1 VNESTLE
8 PESKLPGRTTPTW
21 EMELLVSGASVFA
34 LLQLPGWMDQAYFA
48 VQPRLDLNWEMLGQL
63 LFTYSKIGA
72 LILAAA
78 FVVHLVMRGYWI
90 ALVGMDSIYPD
101 GVIWERLRIGP
112 VQRRFL
118 QNSVVPIGARI
129 ESADNR
135 ASIVFALGITMAMVM
150 AGLVLVVS
158 LSFCLTTLL
167 HALFGWDWLFPNG
180 TFGLV
185 AALGLPYALA
195 YQIDRR
201 WGGKVSPEGSTAKVV
216 TRIFGFY
223 RRLGFGRD
231 GNPSINLLQSHIGVR
246 KITFAT
252 TMMIVLCALFA
263 AGQLILQKSN
273 PRFGD
278 YARWPLANVGVED
291 SLLAPHYRDQPGP
304 GKPLLPTIDSM
315 FPAGDYLSVIV
326 PFDPKRHPAL
336 LARGCGAVWKTAD
349 SPARRAALLACMGRL
364 QDLRLDMKPLP
375 QAQLR
380 YYTDPKTGQNSM
392 IAIVPIRGLSA
403 GEHVLTLLRSFRPD
417 QSANASEPDHYRIAF
432 WR

>member
-1 VNESTLE
+1 MNESTAE
-8 PESKLPGRTTPTW
+8 PANKLSGRTTPTW

-34 LLQLPGWMDQAYFA
+34 LLQLPGWMDQVYFA
-48 VQPRLDLNWEMLGQL
+48 VQPRLDLDWDMLGQL

-78 FVVHLVMRGYWI
+78 FVTHLVMRGYWI

-101 GVIWERLRIGP
+101 GVIWDRLKIGP

-118 QNSVVPIGARI
+118 HNNIVPIRVRI

-158 LSFCLTTLL
+158 LSFCLTALL
-167 HALFGWDWLFPNG
+167 HVLFGWDWLFPNG
-180 TFGLV
+180 AFVLV
-185 AALGLPYALA
+185 AAIGLPYALA

-201 WGGKVSPEGSTAKVV
+201 WGGKLSPERRTAKAITAVFV
-216 TRIFGFY
+216 FY

-231 GNPSINLLQSHIGVR
+231 GNPTINLLQSHVGVR

-252 TMMIVLCALFA
+252 TMIVLCAFFA
-263 AGQLILQKSN
+263 TGQLILQKTN
-273 PRFGD
+273 LRLGE
-278 YARWPLANVGVED
+278 YARWPAAKTGVED
-291 SLLAPHYRDQPGP
+291 SLLGPHYRDQPGP
-304 GKPLLPTIDSM
+304 GNPLLPTIDSM
-315 FPAGDYLSVIV
+315 FPTGDYLSLIV

-336 LARGCGAVWKTAD
+336 LARGCGTIWKAGN
-349 SPARRAALLACMGRL
+349 SPARRAALLACLGRL
-364 QDLRLDMKPLP
+364 QDLRLDAQPLP

-380 YYTDPKTGQNSM
+380 YYTDPKTGQDSM
-392 IAIVPIRGLSA
+392 IAVVPIRSLPA
-403 GEHVLTLLRSFRPD
+403 GEHVLTLLRPSRAD
-417 QSANASEPDHYRIAF
+417 QAGRESEPDHYRIAF